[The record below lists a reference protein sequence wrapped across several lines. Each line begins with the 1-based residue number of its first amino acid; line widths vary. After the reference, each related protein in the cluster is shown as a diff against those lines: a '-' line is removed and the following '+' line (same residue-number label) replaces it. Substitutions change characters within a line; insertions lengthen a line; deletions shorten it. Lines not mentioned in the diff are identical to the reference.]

1 MGKSMTPLTYVFC
14 VVRSAR
20 APRVAG
26 LRGLPGSAPV
36 RALDA
41 GRGLWLVVASVPE
54 AQFGEAALEQQLGD
68 LDWVGAIALAHDRV
82 VGKFLGKA
90 APARLLT
97 LFRSDER
104 AIEDVRKRAREVTRL
119 LDRLDGRVEWGVR
132 LTLDEQAALR
142 RATAGVERGPLS
154 SGAAFLQRKKR
165 LRDVQRDLE
174 LDARKQAD
182 ALFESLAA
190 AAADARRRPPLTE
203 EAAARL
209 LLDAAYLVP
218 SSRGKR
224 FRAEAQKHERRLG
237 AAGYTLTLSGPFAPY
252 NFVS

>member
-1 MGKSMTPLTYVFC
+1 M
-14 VVRSAR
+14 
-20 APRVAG
+20 
-26 LRGLPGSAPV
+26 
-36 RALDA
+36 
-41 GRGLWLVVASVPE
+41 
-54 AQFGEAALEQQLGD
+54 
-68 LDWVGAIALAHDRV
+68 
-82 VGKFLGKA
+82 
-90 APARLLT
+90 
-97 LFRSDER
+97 
-104 AIEDVRKRAREVTRL
+104 TRL

-142 RATAGVERGPLS
+142 RATAGVGSGRVA
-154 SGAAFLQRKKR
+154 SGAAFLERKKQ
-165 LRDVQRDLE
+165 LRDVQRTVQ

-190 AAADARRRPPLTE
+190 AAADARRRPSITE

-218 SSRGKR
+218 SAREKR

-237 AAGYTLTLSGPFAPY
+237 AAGYTLTISGPFAPY